1 MAVNGPREPSG
12 GSLDGFLAE
21 GSALDPEELV
31 FEDGPVIRKSL
42 RSEAEHVERGEVFQ
56 FHVGVD
62 LGVLL
67 F

>member
-1 MAVNGPREPSG
+1 MNRPRKPSG

-31 FEDGPVIRKSL
+31 FEDGRVIRKSR
-42 RSEAEHVERGEVFQ
+42 RSEGEHDERGEVSR

>member
-12 GSLDGFLAE
+12 TSLDGFLAE
-21 GSALDPEELV
+21 GSALNPEELV
-31 FEDGPVIRKSL
+31 FEDGRVIRESR
-42 RSEAEHVERGEVFQ
+42 RSDGEHGEVFQ
-56 FHVGVD
+56 FHLGVD